1 MLKSA
6 LDYFGGANG
15 SNPADLPLSINSTDD
30 PLVGSIV
37 DVGGVKVAVKRR

>member
-6 LDYFGGANG
+6 LDLLGGANL
-15 SNPADLPLSINSTDD
+15 SNPSDTTPNINCTDD

-37 DVGGVKVAVKRR
+37 DVGGAKVAVKRR